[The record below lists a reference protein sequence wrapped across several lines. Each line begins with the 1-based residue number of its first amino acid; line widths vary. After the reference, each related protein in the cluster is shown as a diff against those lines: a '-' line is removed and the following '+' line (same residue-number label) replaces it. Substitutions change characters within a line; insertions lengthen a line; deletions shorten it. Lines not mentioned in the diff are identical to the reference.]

1 MSKFSKEGLTFDDV
15 LLVPRESDVILNEID
30 ISARLTK
37 KIKLNIPLIS
47 ASMDT
52 VTESAMA
59 IALAKLGGIGIIHK
73 NMTKEEQGAE
83 VKKVKEF
90 SLENGD
96 ITSAVVDDNGKLLVG
111 AGIGVTSDMLE
122 RAASL
127 VAAEVDVVIV
137 DTAHGH
143 SKNVIEHVKKLR
155 SVYPHL
161 QIIAGNVVT
170 AKATVA
176 LIEAGVD
183 AVKVGIGPGSICTT
197 RVVAGVGVPQI
208 TAVYDC
214 AQAAEPYNVP
224 VIADGGIK
232 YSGDIVKAIAAG
244 ASTCM
249 LGNILAGCAETP
261 GEIETHFGRR
271 HKVYRGMG
279 SIASMKLGSED
290 RYLQTGSKKFVPEGI
305 EGYTPYKGPLEDIV
319 YQLIGGLRAGMGYCG
334 CNTID
339 ELRTDSEFI
348 KITPS
353 GLYESHPHTVSIARE
368 APNYTKN

>member
-15 LLVPRESDVILNEID
+15 LLIPRESDVILSEID
-30 ISARLTK
+30 ISAQLTK
-37 KIKLNIPLIS
+37 KIRLNVPLLS

-52 VTESAMA
+52 VTESEMG
-59 IALAKLGGIGIIHK
+59 IALANLGGIGIIHK
-73 NMTKEEQGAE
+73 NMSIEAQALE
-83 VKKVKEF
+83 VQKVKEYKTDIE
-90 SLENGD
+90 ENKN
-96 ITSAVVDDNGKLLVG
+96 AVVDSQGRLIVG
-111 AGIGVTSDMLE
+111 AGIGVTADMLE
-122 RAASL
+122 RAKAL
-127 VAAEVDVVIV
+127 IDANVDVIVV

-155 SVYPHL
+155 ATYPDIQL
-161 QIIAGNVVT
+161 IAGNVVT
-170 AKATVA
+170 PMATKA

-197 RVVAGVGVPQI
+197 RVIAGVGVPQV
-208 TAVYDC
+208 TAVYEC
-214 AQAAEPYNVP
+214 AEVAKLYDVP
-224 VIADGGIK
+224 IIADGGIK
-232 YSGDIVKAIAAG
+232 YSGDVVKAIAAG
-244 ASTCM
+244 ANTCM

-261 GEIETHFGRR
+261 GEIETHNGRR

-305 EGYTPYKGPLEDIV
+305 EGYIPYKGPLEDIV

-334 CNTID
+334 CRDIE
-339 ELRTDSEFI
+339 ELKNDSEFI

-353 GLYESHPHTVSIARE
+353 GLHESHPHTVNIARE